1 MSSHWFKSGHEA
13 FNSGFMWLGTNKDCE
28 TLRFF
33 GRIAFGHG
41 GQDDLRDSM
50 ADRDSHLQDVLS
62 APEGPHIAA
71 LFDFDGTII
80 AGYSATA
87 MLWEKIKRREMT
99 AEELVETANVM
110 AQYSM
115 GSMGFSG
122 LMMAASKFM
131 KGVTED
137 SYFEFGEELYQKHIA
152 RKVYPESRDLIE
164 AHMAKGHTVAIVSS
178 ATIYQIEPTARDLN
192 IEHVLCSQYEV
203 ENGEFTGN
211 IIRPLCF
218 GEGKVIAA
226 EKLANEYDLDLKKS
240 YFYSD
245 SYDDIELL
253 ERVGNPRPLNPNNKL
268 TEVAKER
275 GWPLQKFDSRGQGKP
290 VDYLRTIY
298 ATGSLVT
305 SFVAGLPIWA
315 LTGSQREATNF
326 STGLFGDIATAL
338 TGVELD
344 VSGEENLWVNRP
356 CIFVFNH
363 QSKADVMIMA
373 KLVRKDVGGIAKKE
387 VKDTPIIGKVME
399 MAGTV
404 FVDRADGR
412 NAIKAMEPLV
422 DAIQI
427 DRKSICIAPEGT
439 RTLSPRIGPFKK
451 GAFHL
456 AMQAGVPM
464 VPVVIHNAGDVAPKN
479 EFVMRSATVKVDILP
494 PVDTSKWKKATLN
507 EHVAEVRGMFLKA
520 LGQSD
525 EDAAMA
531 EVAEAVAKSPRQA
544 NVKQTTPV
552 RAKAGK
558 TATKVAAK
566 KTAPATKKATPATKK
581 TTPRKKP
588 VVAKTATAAKA
599 SSRSAA
605 AKKPARKPAA
615 SKASATKKP
624 AAKKTISRKA
634 PLKKPAVSEK

>member
-1 MSSHWFKSGHEA
+1 MSDLLSLKS
-13 FNSGFMWLGTNKDCE
+13 NKDCE
-28 TLRFF
+28 TQHFF
-33 GRIAFGHG
+33 GRMAK
-41 GQDDLRDSM
+41 GQLGQSDLRDNM
-50 ADRDSHLQDVLS
+50 ADRDSHLQDVLK
-62 APEGPHIAA
+62 APEGAHIAA

-218 GEGKVIAA
+218 GEGKVLAA
-226 EKLANEYDLDLKKS
+226 EKLAKEYKLDLKKS

-253 ERVGNPRPLNPNNKL
+253 ERVGKPRPLNPNSKL

-338 TGVELD
+338 TGVELN

-387 VKDTPIIGKVME
+387 VKDTPVIGKVME
-399 MAGTV
+399 MAGTI

-412 NAIKAMEPLV
+412 NAIKAMEPLI
-422 DAIQI
+422 DAINV
-427 DRKSICIAPEGT
+427 DGKSICIAPEGT
-439 RTLSPRIGPFKK
+439 RTLSPKIGPFKK

-464 VPVVIHNAGDVAPKN
+464 VPIVIHNAGDVAPKN
-479 EFVMRSATVKVDILP
+479 EFVMRPATVKVDILP
-494 PVDTSKWKKATLN
+494 PVDTSKWKKTTLN
-507 EHVAEVRGMFLKA
+507 EHVAEVRGMFLNA

-531 EVAEAVAKSPRQA
+531 EVVEAAARAPRQA
-544 NVKQTTPV
+544 SVKRTTPAKT
-552 RAKAGK
+552 RAPKKTGK
-558 TATKVAAK
+558 VSPKRAIPTAK
-566 KTAPATKKATPATKK
+566 KSAPQRKPAAT
-581 TTPRKKP
+581 
-588 VVAKTATAAKA
+588 KTATAKKA
-599 SSRSAA
+599 
-605 AKKPARKPAA
+605 ARKPVTP
-615 SKASATKKP
+615 KASATKP
-624 AAKKTISRKA
+624 AAKKTVTRKA
-634 PLKKPAVSEK
+634 PLNKPAVSKK

>member
-1 MSSHWFKSGHEA
+1 
-13 FNSGFMWLGTNKDCE
+13 
-28 TLRFF
+28 
-33 GRIAFGHG
+33 
-41 GQDDLRDSM
+41 M
-50 ADRDSHLQDVLS
+50 ADRDSHLQDVLK
-62 APEGPHIAA
+62 APEGPHIGA

-115 GSMGFSG
+115 GGMGFSG
-122 LMMAASKFM
+122 LMSAASKFM

-137 SYFEFGEELYQKHIA
+137 SYFEFGEELYEKHIA
-152 RKVYPESRDLIE
+152 RKVYPESRELIE

-226 EKLANEYDLDLKKS
+226 EKLAEEHKLDLSKS

-245 SYDDIELL
+245 SDDDLELL
-253 ERVGNPRPLNPNNKL
+253 ERVGKPRPLNPNSKL
-268 TEVAKER
+268 TEISKER

-344 VSGEENLWVNRP
+344 ISGEENLWVNRP

-412 NAIKAMEPLV
+412 NAIKAMEPLI
-422 DAIQI
+422 DAIKV
-427 DRKSICIAPEGT
+427 DGKSICIAPEGT
-439 RTLSPRIGPFKK
+439 RTLSPKVGPFKK

-464 VPVVIHNAGDVAPKN
+464 VPIVIHNAGDVAPKN
-479 EFVMRSATVKVDILP
+479 EFVMRPATVKVDILP
-494 PVDTSKWKKATLN
+494 PVDTSAWKKSTLDS
-507 EHVAEVRGMFLKA
+507 HVAEVRGMFLDA
-520 LGQSD
+520 LGQED
-525 EDAAMA
+525 E
-531 EVAEAVAKSPRQA
+531 EASVPS
-544 NVKQTTPV
+544 PV
-552 RAKAGK
+552 RAKPAPVKKAPVRKTPVRK
-558 TATKVAAK
+558 TAAAK
-566 KTAPATKKATPATKK
+566 KAPVKKTPTKKATPRA
-581 TTPRKKP
+581 
-588 VVAKTATAAKA
+588 VAAKTAQKPAARKVAVKKA
-599 SSRSAA
+599 P
-605 AKKPARKPAA
+605 AKKAATKSASARKPAV
-615 SKASATKKP
+615 KKP
-624 AAKKTISRKA
+624 AAKKTA
-634 PLKKPAVSEK
+634 AKKPAAKKPTASKK

>member
-1 MSSHWFKSGHEA
+1 
-13 FNSGFMWLGTNKDCE
+13 
-28 TLRFF
+28 
-33 GRIAFGHG
+33 
-41 GQDDLRDSM
+41 M
-50 ADRDSHLQDVLS
+50 ADRDSHLQDVLK
-62 APEGPHIAA
+62 APEGPHIGA

-137 SYFEFGEELYQKHIA
+137 SYFEFGEELYEKHIA
-152 RKVYPESRDLIE
+152 RKVYPESRELIE

-218 GEGKVIAA
+218 GEGKVLAA
-226 EKLANEYDLDLKKS
+226 EKLAKEHKLDLNKS

-245 SYDDIELL
+245 SDDDLELL
-253 ERVGNPRPLNPNNKL
+253 ERVGKPRPLNPNSKL
-268 TEVAKER
+268 TEISKER
-275 GWPLQKFDSRGQGKP
+275 DWPLQQFDSRGQGKP

-338 TGVELD
+338 TGVDLD
-344 VSGEENLWVNRP
+344 ITGEENLWVNRP

-387 VKDTPIIGKVME
+387 VKDTPVIGKVME

-422 DAIQI
+422 DAIKV
-427 DRKSICIAPEGT
+427 DGKSICIAPEGT
-439 RTLSPRIGPFKK
+439 RTLSPKVGPFKK

-464 VPVVIHNAGDVAPKN
+464 VPIVIHNAGDVAPKN
-479 EFVMRSATVKVDILP
+479 EFVMRPATVKIDILP
-494 PVDTSKWKKATLN
+494 PVDTSKWKKSTLN
-507 EHVAEVRGMFLKA
+507 DHVAEVRAMFLKA
-520 LGQSD
+520 LGQED
-525 EDAAMA
+525 E
-531 EVAEAVAKSPRQA
+531 EVAIAAAAKTRAASTKPA
-544 NVKQTTPV
+544 AVKQTTP
-552 RAKAGK
+552 AKVARGGK
-558 TATKVAAK
+558 TAAKVTPAKVAPRK
-566 KTAPATKKATPATKK
+566 KTVAPKTSASRKAGPRSTTANKAVQKPVARKATVKKATVKKQVVKKPPAQKPVTKK
-581 TTPRKKP
+581 TS
-588 VVAKTATAAKA
+588 AK
-599 SSRSAA
+599 
-605 AKKPARKPAA
+605 KPAA
-615 SKASATKKP
+615 SKK
-624 AAKKTISRKA
+624 
-634 PLKKPAVSEK
+634 